1 MKVLVTDRHRMLTM
15 VPRPSVLVMSAISS
29 DELRT
34 VMSNG
39 KLIASIFDDAYTA
52 KNMLRLYRAMRSRTG
67 TVDPAWLNPGDCLI
81 LVDRQS
87 ALDFLFFKIEI
98 TV

>member
-1 MKVLVTDRHRMLTM
+1 M
-15 VPRPSVLVMSAISS
+15 VPRPSVLVMSAITS

-39 KLIASIFDDAYTA
+39 KLVASVFDDAHTA

-67 TVDPAWLNPGDCLI
+67 AVDPAWLNPGDCLI
-81 LVDRQS
+81 FVDRQS
-87 ALDFLFFKIEI
+87 TLDYLFYKIEI